1 MEVGRAMT
9 EREKLIQLIKAG
21 HEKASDYFHKEAMA
35 ILKQGKSYSSKDRT
49 KTFDEFVADTLIE
62 NGIGDISEWKEKYE
76 KEKSKLERYKRALR
90 CACKVSAAIPTKELV
105 NARVDCFLRQAEEEI
120 EEERK

>member
-1 MEVGRAMT
+1 MT

-35 ILKQGKSYSSKDRT
+35 ILKQGKNYSSKDRT

-62 NGIGDISEWKEKYE
+62 NGIGDIVEWKERAK
-76 KEKSKLERYKRALR
+76 KAKSELERYKRALR

-105 NARVDCFLRQAEEEI
+105 NARVDCFLRQAEKEI

>member
-1 MEVGRAMT
+1 MT

-62 NGIGDISEWKEKYE
+62 NGIGDISEWKARAEVAEKKFDLVYLEAGNSIIMPCKEKYQ
-76 KEKSKLERYKRALR
+76 K
-90 CACKVSAAIPTKELV
+90 
-105 NARVDCFLRQAEEEI
+105 QAEKEI
-120 EEERK
+120 EEEKK